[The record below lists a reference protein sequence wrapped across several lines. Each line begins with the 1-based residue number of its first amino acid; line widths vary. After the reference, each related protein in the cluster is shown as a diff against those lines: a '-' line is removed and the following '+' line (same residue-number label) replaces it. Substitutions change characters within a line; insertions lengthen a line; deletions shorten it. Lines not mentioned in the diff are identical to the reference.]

1 MRVAR
6 EPIMARPLLKIHRY
20 FRRKP
25 VRFFSFILL
34 YLTAGSLVF
43 LHSGFSSD
51 TSTTGASGSGRDPL
65 ISEGGGGTG
74 GGSSTS
80 DGLGL
85 LGRVFKETRRA
96 PRRFGPPWMKENGA
110 QDAPEWAGRGLD
122 HTSSWSHGAKGRTT
136 KEMDDGRGRNSSI
149 TMSPRFNICFKSV
162 IDIILNSYSH
172 RKCPDVNDQLLAKPV
187 GLNEFPF

>member
-1 MRVAR
+1 MCVAR

-74 GGSSTS
+74 AGSSTS
-80 DGLGL
+80 DGLRL

-96 PRRFGPPWMKENGA
+96 PRRFGPPWMKENRA
-110 QDAPEWAGRGLD
+110 HDAPEWARRGFD

-149 TMSPRFNICFKSV
+149 IMSPRLTFV
-162 IDIILNSYSH
+162 H
-172 RKCPDVNDQLLAKPV
+172 RHHLDQLQS
-187 GLNEFPF
+187 